1 MLVAACLVVVVLA
14 LLGFSRLYRKVDQ
27 SQALIVSKTRRVDVS
42 FTGQVVLPIL
52 HKAEVMDIS
61 VKTIEISRAGR
72 DGLICRDNIRADI
85 RILFFVKVNKT
96 VEDVIKVAQSVGTER
111 ASHQDTLQELFHA
124 KFSEALKTVGKQLDF
139 TDLYTKREEL
149 RYHVIELIGVDLNGY
164 HLEDAAIDYLEQTPL
179 TQLDPANVLDAQGIR
194 KITELTAVEHVRTNE
209 AKRSEQME
217 ITRQDVDA
225 REAILE
231 LERRQADAEIKKKRE
246 IETSRAREEA
256 ETARVVEEERLRAQ
270 GAFLRTEEQL
280 GVQRENQAREIAVAA
295 KNRERV
301 IAVEN
306 ERIEKD
312 RLLEVIARER
322 ETQLTKISAEKEVEA
337 EKREIAEVIRERVA
351 VDRTVAE
358 QEESIKKLRVVEE
371 AERER
376 QTLVIAAEAEAQEK
390 LVKDIKAAEAAEQA
404 ATHRAAEELT
414 LAEAR
419 LKTAD
424 LDARAKL
431 RLAEGVQAEAAAE
444 GLAAVQVRDKE
455 AEVTVKA
462 GRAEAEA
469 TEARLR
475 AEAEGTQAKALAE
488 AEGARAKG
496 LAEAEGAR
504 AAAEATEARLKA
516 EAEGAR
522 AKGLAEAESAK
533 AKGLAEAEGARA
545 AAEATTA
552 RLKAEAEGARARGL
566 AEAQGAQ
573 AAAQATEARLKAE
586 AEGVRVKAL
595 AEAEGARAMGAAE
608 AEGAKA
614 KALAEATAI
623 GEKLK
628 AEAEGLTEKAA
639 AMAALDEASR
649 GHEEYRLRL
658 AAEKEIRLA
667 GLETQRQVA
676 EAQASVLATGLEHAD
691 IDIVGGES
699 VFFDRLVSAVSLG
712 KGVDGFVDNSRTAQ
726 ALARPWLDG
735 SGSFTEDLG
744 RILGSV
750 GTADVQH
757 LTVSALLLKL
767 MRSGGAEAAGFQQ
780 LLDRAGELGL
790 ADTPL
795 TALNGNG
802 ARN

>member
-1 MLVAACLVVVVLA
+1 MEALGVLVAACVIIAVLL

-61 VKTIEISRAGR
+61 VKTIEISRSGR

-96 VEDVIKVAQSVGTER
+96 VQDVIKVAQSVGTER

-124 KFSEALKTVGKQLDF
+124 KFSEALKTVGKQMDF

-149 RYHVIELIGVDLNGY
+149 RYHIIELIGVDLNGY

-209 AKRSEQME
+209 AKRTEQKE

-231 LERRQADAEIKKKRE
+231 LERRQADAEIKQRRE

-256 ETARVVEEERLRAQ
+256 ETARVMEEERLRAQ
-270 GAFLRTEEQL
+270 TAFLRTEEQL

-322 ETQLTKISAEKEVEA
+322 ETQLTQISAEKEVEA

-376 QTLVIAAEAEAQEK
+376 QALVIAAEAEAQEK

-431 RLAEGVQAEAAAE
+431 RIAEGVQAESAAE

-488 AEGARAKG
+488 AEGARARG
-496 LAEAEGAR
+496 LAEAEGAQ
-504 AAAEATEARLKA
+504 AAAAATEARLRA

-522 AKGLAEAESAK
+522 AK
-533 AKGLAEAEGARA
+533 
-545 AAEATTA
+545 
-552 RLKAEAEGARARGL
+552 
-566 AEAQGAQ
+566 
-573 AAAQATEARLKAE
+573 
-586 AEGVRVKAL
+586 AL
-595 AEAEGARAMGAAE
+595 AEAEGTKAA
-608 AEGAKA
+608 
-614 KALAEATAI
+614 ALAEATGI

-628 AEAEGLTEKAA
+628 AEAAGLTEKAA

-658 AAEKEIRLA
+658 QAEKEIRLA

-676 EAQASVLATGLEHAD
+676 EAQATVLATGLENAD

-699 VFFDRLVSAVSLG
+699 VFFDRLVSAVSFG
-712 KGVDGFVDNSRTAQ
+712 KGVDGFMANSRTAQ
-726 ALARPWLDG
+726 TLAKPWLDG
-735 SGSFTEDLG
+735 SGSFTEDLS
-744 RILGSV
+744 RVLGSV
-750 GTADVQH
+750 GTADVQN
-757 LTVSALLLKL
+757 LTVSALLMKL
-767 MRSGGAEAAGFQQ
+767 MNGGGTEAAQFRQ
-780 LLDRAGELGL
+780 LLEKAGELGL
-790 ADTPL
+790 ADTPV
-795 TALNGNG
+795 ASLNGA

>member
-1 MLVAACLVVVVLA
+1 MDVIGALAAACLILVLLA
-14 LLGFSRLYRKVDQ
+14 LFLFSRLYRKVDQ
-27 SQALIVSKTRRVDVS
+27 GRALIVSRTRKVDVS
-42 FTGQVVLPIL
+42 FTGQVVLPVL
-52 HKAEVMDIS
+52 HRAEVMDIS
-61 VKTIEISRAGR
+61 VKTIEISRSGR

-85 RILFFVKVNKT
+85 RISFFVKVNKT

-111 ASHQDTLQELFHA
+111 ASHQDTLQTLFHA
-124 KFSEALKTVGKQLDF
+124 KFSEALKTVGKQMDF

-149 RYHVIELIGVDLNGY
+149 RFHIIELIGVDLNGY

-179 TQLDPANVLDAQGIR
+179 SQLDPANVLDAQGIR

-209 AKRSEQME
+209 AQRNEEKE
-217 ITRQDVDA
+217 ITRQNVDA

-231 LERRQADAEIKKKRE
+231 LERRQADAEIKQRRE

-256 ETARVVEEERLRAQ
+256 ETARVVEEERLRSQ
-270 GAFLRTEEQL
+270 SAFLRTEEQL
-280 GVQRENQAREIAVAA
+280 GVQRENQAREVAVAA

-322 ETQLTKISAEKEVEA
+322 ETQLTKISADKEVEA
-337 EKREIAEVIRERVA
+337 EKREIAEVVRERVA

-358 QEESIKKLRVVEE
+358 QEESIKKLRAVEQ

-376 QTLVIAAEAEAQEK
+376 QAVIIAAEAEAQEK

-424 LDARAKL
+424 LDARARL

-455 AEVTVKA
+455 AEVIEKA

-469 TEARLR
+469 TQARLR
-475 AEAEGTQAKALAE
+475 AEAEG
-488 AEGARAKG
+488 
-496 LAEAEGAR
+496 
-504 AAAEATEARLKA
+504 
-516 EAEGAR
+516 
-522 AKGLAEAESAK
+522 
-533 AKGLAEAEGARA
+533 
-545 AAEATTA
+545 
-552 RLKAEAEGARARGL
+552 
-566 AEAQGAQ
+566 AQ
-573 AAAQATEARLKAE
+573 
-586 AEGVRVKAL
+586 
-595 AEAEGARAMGAAE
+595 
-608 AEGAKA
+608 A

-628 AEAEGLTEKAA
+628 AEAAGLTEKAA

-658 AAEKEIRLA
+658 QAEKEIRLA
-667 GLETQRQVA
+667 GLEVQRQVA
-676 EAQASVLATGLEHAD
+676 EAQATVLATGLENAD

-699 VFFDRLVSAVSLG
+699 VFFDRLVSAISLG
-712 KGVDGFVDNSRTAQ
+712 KGVDGFVEHSGTAQ
-726 ALARPWLDG
+726 ALAGPYLDG
-735 SGSFTEDLG
+735 SASLTDDLS

-750 GTADVQH
+750 STADVRD
-757 LTVSALLLKL
+757 LTVSALLMKL
-767 MRSGGAEAAGFQQ
+767 MKSGGANAGQFRQ
-780 LLDRAGELGL
+780 LLERAAELGL

-795 TALNGNG
+795 TALTTANGT
-802 ARN
+802 ARV

>member
-1 MLVAACLVVVVLA
+1 MNVVGVLAAVCLLLVVTA
-14 LLGFSRLYRKVDQ
+14 LLGLSRLFRKVEQ
-27 SQALIVSKTRRVDVS
+27 GKALIVSKMRKVDVT
-42 FTGQVVLPIL
+42 FTGQVVLPVL

-61 VKTIEISRAGR
+61 VKTIEITRAGR

-85 RILFFVKVNKT
+85 RISFFVKVNKT
-96 VEDVIKVAQSVGTER
+96 VQDVIKVAQAVGTAR
-111 ASHQDTLQELFHA
+111 ASDQKTLQDLFHA

-149 RYHVIELIGVDLNGY
+149 RYKIIELIGVDLNGY

-179 TQLDPANVLDAQGIR
+179 SQLDPANVLDAQGIR

-209 AKRSEQME
+209 AQRTEEKE
-217 ITRQDVDA
+217 ITRQNVDA
-225 REAILE
+225 RETILE
-231 LERRQADAEIKKKRE
+231 LERRQADAEIKQRRE

-270 GAFLRTEEQL
+270 SAFLRTEEQL
-280 GVQRENQAREIAVAA
+280 GVQRENQAREVAVAQ

-312 RLLEVIARER
+312 RLLEVIGRER
-322 ETQLTKISAEKEVEA
+322 ETQLTKIAAEKEVEA
-337 EKREIAEVIRERVA
+337 EKRDIAEVIRERVA

-358 QEESIKKLRVVEE
+358 QEESIKKLRALEQ
-371 AERER
+371 AERDR
-376 QTLVIAAEAEAQEK
+376 QAVIIAAEAEAQEK

-444 GLAAVQVRDKE
+444 GLATVQVRDKE
-455 AEVTVKA
+455 AEVIEKA
-462 GRAEAEA
+462 GRAEAAA
-469 TEARLR
+469 TEARMR
-475 AEAEGTQAKALAE
+475 AEAEGTQAQLRAE
-488 AEGARAKG
+488 AEGAR
-496 LAEAEGAR
+496 
-504 AAAEATEARLKA
+504 
-516 EAEGAR
+516 
-522 AKGLAEAESAK
+522 
-533 AKGLAEAEGARA
+533 
-545 AAEATTA
+545 
-552 RLKAEAEGARARGL
+552 
-566 AEAQGAQ
+566 
-573 AAAQATEARLKAE
+573 
-586 AEGVRVKAL
+586 
-595 AEAEGARAMGAAE
+595 
-608 AEGAKA
+608 A

-628 AEAEGLTEKAA
+628 AEAAGLTEKAA

-658 AAEKEIRLA
+658 QAEKEIRLA
-667 GLETQRQVA
+667 GLDVQRQVA
-676 EAQASVLATGLEHAD
+676 EAQATVLATGLENAD

-699 VFFDRLVSAVSLG
+699 VFFDRLVGAIALG
-712 KGVDGFVDNSRTAQ
+712 KGVDGFVEHSGTAQ
-726 ALARPWLDG
+726 ALAKPWLDG
-735 SGSFTEDLG
+735 TSSFTDDLS

-750 GTADVQH
+750 STSDVQN
-757 LTVSALLLKL
+757 LTVSALLMKL
-767 MRSGGAEAAGFQQ
+767 MKSGGTDAGQVQQ

-795 TALNGNG
+795 TALNGK
-802 ARN
+802 ARV